1 MKQHRILIALFIA
14 LMGFGT
20 QSQAALVI
28 LDRIIAVVDEDV
40 VMESQLNQRLNSV
53 KAQLT
58 ENQRGQIPS
67 DEELKAQLIER
78 LIVESVQIQMADRAG
93 VRISDEELNE
103 SMTAIA
109 AQNKLTLQ
117 QFRQAVERD
126 GIPYA
131 EMRDQIRREVKI
143 NRVQQGIMRTRI
155 NISEQE
161 IKDFLAS
168 ELGEVITADEYRL
181 AHILLSTPD
190 RKSVV

>member
-1 MKQHRILIALFIA
+1 MKQPSILIALFIA

-67 DEELKAQLIER
+67 DEELKTQLIER

-93 VRISDEELNE
+93 V
-103 SMTAIA
+103 
-109 AQNKLTLQ
+109 
-117 QFRQAVERD
+117 
-126 GIPYA
+126 
-131 EMRDQIRREVKI
+131 
-143 NRVQQGIMRTRI
+143 
-155 NISEQE
+155 
-161 IKDFLAS
+161 
-168 ELGEVITADEYRL
+168 
-181 AHILLSTPD
+181 
-190 RKSVV
+190 

>member
-40 VMESQLNQRLNSV
+40 VMESQLNQRLSSV

-67 DEELKAQLIER
+67 DEELKTQLIER
-78 LIVESVQIQMADRAG
+78 LIVESVQIQMAERAG

-103 SMTAIA
+103 SMTA
-109 AQNKLTLQ
+109 
-117 QFRQAVERD
+117 
-126 GIPYA
+126 
-131 EMRDQIRREVKI
+131 
-143 NRVQQGIMRTRI
+143 
-155 NISEQE
+155 S
-161 IKDFLAS
+161 
-168 ELGEVITADEYRL
+168 RL
-181 AHILLSTPD
+181 KTNSPFSNLDNLLSVLVSLTQKCEI
-190 RKSVV
+190 RFGVR